1 MLFVCRTEVENHVLF
16 IIENIWRLVIMARRI
31 DMDIKILMAKMLFM
45 IFDMHAT
52 LSEDKYESVLT
63 TLSQSLAEVV
73 YGYVTSVGNTQPFG
87 EKEINKQFQEVIQK
101 AVLEM
106 GNRLN
111 ASGIQTVWKQKEA
124 VLTYEL
130 QNLDWENMKIDECR
144 DTIKRIFT
152 EQSAFDVKEYSKK
165 EYLAGAEQFFKDWI
179 RQLGGQPQAST
190 EILVKSVL
198 DIYMRIEELTGK
210 NQEKQPRQLISRE
223 TKRPKSSFHKESR
236 KGELDQL
243 IQILRQNE
251 KIGLLNG
258 IGGIGKTEICKYLFH
273 SCYVEGVIE
282 GIEYI
287 GWLTYRGNLVQ
298 TFYEQVLCEK
308 DQESPERAYYD
319 TLGYL
324 QSLGDK
330 LLLFVDNVD
339 NLMAEDPK
347 LKQLFDLNCKLV
359 ITSRI
364 QFDSLKSINIG
375 ALDEK
380 WAKELFY
387 IFYLGEKNEDCFHEI
402 YNLAKGHPLSIE
414 LIAKTAQ
421 SSRFNLEEMVQQLRS
436 MGFELPEMKENVI
449 YEEYNKIL
457 IEHLNR
463 IFSLSK
469 LSNTYKQILYR
480 LSLLPIEPI
489 SVDELIQWK
498 VGKTQEEFEILFHRG
513 WIYLEC
519 DGVVMHPA
527 ISDAIHSKSSKRYT
541 IYQNMYVAMRN
552 ELELSG
558 STRAHEKYMR
568 MLTFYH
574 VVKRREFKRQEYA
587 ELLNQI
593 AVILKNM
600 GEREEAI
607 RLQEKTIK
615 IKKQCGCGK
624 STLFTGYNNLAL
636 AYGRADLRKN
646 LIYCEKAEKI
656 GRELFK
662 EDPEEYALKFA
673 TTLNNLSLSYLN
685 NGDLEKA
692 EATQN
697 ESISIK
703 TEYRGEDCIELAQSY
718 NNMAIVKKRQNEYDE
733 AYRYQKKSIAIKDA
747 PDYATHLYNMAGM
760 ENARGN
766 NEQAV
771 YYIEMAIELWEV
783 DSEFYYYKLMEAYER
798 DLQLLNRDTL
808 TNSVKIQ
815 QVVRKIQQLQR
826 EKSK

>member
-1 MLFVCRTEVENHVLF
+1 MSNRIYIIGMGPGREEMMTGEAIAALEQADVIVGYTVYVKLLGERFAGKKLLTTSMRQETERCKLCFREAEAGNQVALICSGDAGIYGLASLMYELGAKHPETELLVIPGITAASSGAAVLGAPLNHDFCVISLSDLMTPWEKIEKRLRAAAVGDFAMAIYNPSSHRRKDYLQRACDILLETIEGKRPCGYVEN
-16 IIENIWRLVIMARRI
+16 
-31 DMDIKILMAKMLFM
+31 
-45 IFDMHAT
+45 
-52 LSEDKYESVLT
+52 
-63 TLSQSLAEVV
+63 
-73 YGYVTSVGNTQPFG
+73 
-87 EKEINKQFQEVIQK
+87 
-101 AVLEM
+101 
-106 GNRLN
+106 
-111 ASGIQTVWKQKEA
+111 
-124 VLTYEL
+124 
-130 QNLDWENMKIDECR
+130 
-144 DTIKRIFT
+144 
-152 EQSAFDVKEYSKK
+152 
-165 EYLAGAEQFFKDWI
+165 
-179 RQLGGQPQAST
+179 
-190 EILVKSVL
+190 
-198 DIYMRIEELTGK
+198 
-210 NQEKQPRQLISRE
+210 
-223 TKRPKSSFHKESR
+223 
-236 KGELDQL
+236 
-243 IQILRQNE
+243 
-251 KIGLLNG
+251 IG
-258 IGGIGKTEICKYLFH
+258 
-273 SCYVEGVIE
+273 
-282 GIEYI
+282 
-287 GWLTYRGNLVQ
+287 R
-298 TFYEQVLCEK
+298 
-308 DQESPERAYYD
+308 
-319 TLGYL
+319 
-324 QSLGDK
+324 
-330 LLLFVDNVD
+330 
-339 NLMAEDPK
+339 EDPK

-387 IFYLGEKNEDCFHEI
+387 TFYLGEKNEDCFHEI
-402 YNLAKGHPLSIE
+402 YNLAQGHPLSIE

-436 MGFELPEMKENVI
+436 TGFELPEMKENVI

>member
-1 MLFVCRTEVENHVLF
+1 
-16 IIENIWRLVIMARRI
+16 
-31 DMDIKILMAKMLFM
+31 MDIKIMIVKMLFM

-52 LSEDKYESVLT
+52 LSEDKYKSALV
-63 TLSQSLAEVV
+63 TLSQSLGEVI
-73 YGYVTSVGNTQPFG
+73 YGYVTTFENEQNTS
-87 EKEINKQFQEVIQK
+87 EKRVNKQFRDAVQNAVI
-101 AVLEM
+101 EM
-106 GNRLN
+106 GNHLN
-111 ASGIQTVWKQKEA
+111 TSGIQTVWKQKEA

-144 DTIKRIFT
+144 NTIKRIFI
-152 EQSAFDVKEYSKK
+152 EQSAFDVKEYSEK
-165 EYLAGAEQFFKDWI
+165 EYLAGAEQFFEYWI

-198 DIYMRIEELTGK
+198 DIYTRIEELT
-210 NQEKQPRQLISRE
+210 EKQSIQLISRE
-223 TKRPKSSFHKESR
+223 TKRSKSSFHRESR

-243 IQILRQNE
+243 TQILQQNE
-251 KIGLLNG
+251 KIGLLDG

-273 SCYVEGVIE
+273 SCYVDGAIE

-298 TFYEQVLCEK
+298 TFYEQILCEK
-308 DQESPERAYYD
+308 DLESPEHAYYD
-319 TLGYL
+319 ALGYL
-324 QSLGDK
+324 QSLGGK

-364 QFDSLKSINIG
+364 QFDGLKSISIG

-387 IFYLGEKNEDCFHEI
+387 TFYLREKNEDYFREI
-402 YNLAKGHPLSIE
+402 YNLTKGHPLSIE

-421 SSRFNLEEMVQQLRS
+421 SSRLNLKEMVQQLRS
-436 MGFELPEMKENVI
+436 TGFELPEMKENVI

-498 VGKTQEEFEILFHRG
+498 VGKTPEEFEILFHRG
-513 WIYLEC
+513 WIYLEY
-519 DGVVMHPA
+519 DGVVMHPV
-527 ISDAIHSKSSKRYT
+527 ISDAIHGKSSKSYT

-600 GEREEAI
+600 EEREEAI
-607 RLQEKTIK
+607 QLQEKAIK

-624 STLFTGYNNLAL
+624 PALFTGYNNLAL
-636 AYGRADLRKN
+636 AYGRGNLRKY
-646 LIYCEKAEKI
+646 LIYCKKAEEI
-656 GRELFK
+656 GRELFE

-673 TTLNNLSLSYLN
+673 TTLNNLSLAYLN
-685 NGDLEKA
+685 NGDLENA
-692 EATQN
+692 EAKQN

-703 TEYRGEDCIELAQSY
+703 IEYRGEDCIELAQSY

-747 PDYATHLYNMAGM
+747 PDFATHLYNMAGM
-760 ENARGN
+760 ENAREN

-808 TNSVKIQ
+808 TNSAKIQ